1 MTGIN
6 SVIYKDLLS
15 PGYFLQSFEPETG
28 EAEYRVIEP
37 SEAAIRLEA
46 VVGLMRQRRAVV
58 ADVPEPG
65 GDVQRVRVGGPGP
78 VQEDHVVWQVE
89 T

>member
-1 MTGIN
+1 MAWIN

-15 PGYFLQSFEPETG
+15 PGDFLDSLEPETG

-46 VVGLMRQRRAVV
+46 VVGLVRQRRAVV
-58 ADVPEPG
+58 ADIPEPG
-65 GDVQRVRVGGPGP
+65 GDVQRVAVGGPGP
-78 VQEDHVVWQVE
+78 VQEDHVVWQVA